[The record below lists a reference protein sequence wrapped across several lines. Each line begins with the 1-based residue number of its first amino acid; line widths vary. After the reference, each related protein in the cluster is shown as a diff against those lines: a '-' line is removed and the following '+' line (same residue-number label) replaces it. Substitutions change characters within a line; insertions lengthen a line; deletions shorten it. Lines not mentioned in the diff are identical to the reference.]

1 MISVQ
6 INPGCFVPGDAS
18 YNAQFA
24 DMESRGRKGVIRI
37 NIEIPSSIV
46 DFEQIFPRISET
58 DRLKGFTPHTFH
70 IMVNPKL
77 VDETALQYA
86 GTGFQGALM
95 FGIAHHVQL
104 GLAVVTDVA
113 TGVVRTAAQLRNY
126 AVNGNWNA

>member
-6 INPGCFVPGDAS
+6 INPGCFVPGDAN
-18 YNAQFA
+18 YNAELA
-24 DMESRGRKGVIRI
+24 SMKSRGHAGSIRI

-46 DFEQIFPRISET
+46 GFEQIFPRVSET
-58 DRLKGFTPHTFH
+58 DRQKGFTAHTFH

-77 VDETALQYA
+77 VDETALQYS

-95 FGIAHHVQL
+95 FGIAHHVQR

-126 AVNGNWNA
+126 AVNGNWSA